1 LFIVEDNGIGIS
13 PKNQEKLFQE
23 FGQAEVSISR
33 RFGGSG
39 MGLFIC
45 KELVRLFNGTIGC
58 ESTLGEGSQ
67 FWFTAWLQA
76 SDTDSTTGSDNNN
89 NYFSMEQ
96 AMMVNINY
104 ERSCSNI
111 EEASESSSD
120 SVVNDISSEE
130 ASDSNPTSS
139 SKRKQQHKAK
149 RKEDLRVLIAEDDR
163 INRQVLLKFCNS
175 LGYTN
180 AHVVSDG
187 RRAVKKC
194 SKHHFD
200 VILMDN
206 SMPVSLDLL
215 YHLISIISFDEL
227 IISSVGYEWSGCN
240 TSNT

>member
-1 LFIVEDNGIGIS
+1 
-13 PKNQEKLFQE
+13 
-23 FGQAEVSISR
+23 
-33 RFGGSG
+33 
-39 MGLFIC
+39 
-45 KELVRLFNGTIGC
+45 
-58 ESTLGEGSQ
+58 
-67 FWFTAWLQA
+67 
-76 SDTDSTTGSDNNN
+76 
-89 NYFSMEQ
+89 MEQ

-240 TSNT
+240 TSNTWSTNQW